1 MMELFQDANV
11 WVLISFIIF
20 MGVAWKFGKDAAIG
34 GLDAK
39 IDSIRKELDEAERI
53 RVDAQEL
60 LAEYQRKHKDALSEA
75 DKIIAEAKKHADDIR
90 DKAESDMKRAQARR
104 EEQLDEKL
112 ARLEQNATQEI
123 QAYTAKIAVNAAR
136 QVLTEKMND
145 KADKAII
152 ANIATDISKTI
163 N

>member
-1 MMELFQDANV
+1 MMELFQDSNI

-20 MGVAWKFGKDAAIG
+20 MGVAWKFGKDAALG
-34 GLDAK
+34 SLDSK
-39 IDSIRKELDEAERI
+39 INSIRTELEKAEKI

-75 DKIIAEAKKHADDIR
+75 DTISADAKKHAKDIR
-90 DKAESDMKRAQARR
+90 DKAESDMEKAQARR
-104 EEQLDEKL
+104 EAQLDQKL
-112 ARLEQNATQEI
+112 ARLEQNAAQEI

-136 QVLTEKMND
+136 EILSKQMNE
-145 KADKAII
+145 KADKVVI
-152 ANIATDISKTI
+152 ANIMSDISKTI